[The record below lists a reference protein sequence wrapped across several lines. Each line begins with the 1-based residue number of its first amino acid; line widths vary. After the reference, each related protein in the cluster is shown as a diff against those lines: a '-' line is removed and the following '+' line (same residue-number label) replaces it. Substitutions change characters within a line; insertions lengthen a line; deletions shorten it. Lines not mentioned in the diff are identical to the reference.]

1 MISILTAH
9 GSSLRRSVAEAL
21 ERKCKATA
29 GKARRTTHGFCKTKL
44 MSHQLCPYSCVK
56 RTPKAPGAIIRWGT
70 VMIHKD
76 IAITAVSK

>member
-29 GKARRTTHGFCKTKL
+29 GKARRTAF
-44 MSHQLCPYSCVK
+44 VK
-56 RTPKAPGAIIRWGT
+56 QN
-70 VMIHKD
+70 
-76 IAITAVSK
+76 S